1 MIFLNFNFDQNLHSL
16 IKTLEMK
23 TDKHPVRKRSS
34 LKRRKTAGK
43 SLFDSGNYTM
53 NVKLDLDFKQILSVI
68 YTPLQN

>member
-1 MIFLNFNFDQNLHSL
+1 
-16 IKTLEMK
+16 MK
-23 TDKHPVRKRSS
+23 TDKRPVRKRSS

-68 YTPLQN
+68 LITLSLFVTEHILVRQRV